1 MLHNRSSLSCRL
13 IRLSPLNPLL
23 YAVPAA
29 VACAHHQAA
38 VVIIAAMLPGLVIAV
53 IWHLVYYGHRRRRC
67 EAGCRQPPLRPE
79 GPTPHDRVI
88 GQRLHRGD
96 AALTT
101 ALQSV
106 AAAYAVTAIVLIPL
120 GDIAIPV
127 AIGLSIPVADVA
139 HLWIGIRHDRSWCP
153 YCRPTSGGLLAPV
166 TA

>member
-1 MLHNRSSLSCRL
+1 M
-13 IRLSPLNPLL
+13 NPLL

-29 VACAHHQAA
+29 VAWAHHQAA

-67 EAGCRQPPLRPE
+67 EEGCQQPPLRPE
-79 GPTPHDRVI
+79 GPTPRDRVL
-88 GQRLHRGD
+88 GKRLHCAD

-101 ALQSV
+101 AFESLV
-106 AAAYAVTAIVLIPL
+106 ATYAVTAIVLIPL
-120 GDIAIPV
+120 GEIALPALIALTVPV
-127 AIGLSIPVADVA
+127 AAVA

-153 YCRPTSGGLLAPV
+153 YCRPTSGGLLARA